1 MAISG
6 SYEAMMDKKLILEKI
21 REAGVVGAGGA
32 GFPTHVKLNC
42 NAAVVI
48 ANGAECEPL
57 LRTDRLLMENQ
68 PDKII
73 LGLKAAMAATGAG
86 RGVIALKKKYDKAIA
101 ALQHAIGDDEIE
113 LYVMDSFYPAGDEQ
127 QIVYEVTG
135 KVVPTGGLPLD
146 VGAVVQN
153 VSTLCSIADALS
165 DIPVTH
171 KLVTVNGEVGAPAAY
186 EVPVGV
192 AIGELIAAAQ
202 GPADRSG
209 YRVIIGGPL
218 MGRVAEDFSEP
229 VLKTTGGI
237 IVLQADH
244 SLIQKKTRELSQ
256 DLKLA
261 RSVCCQ
267 CNFCTMLC
275 PRNALGLKVEPH
287 KIMRALA
294 LGARDIDSINGVF
307 SCCDCGI
314 CTYYACN
321 FSLAPSRMM
330 QSVKAQLMKEG
341 VKPVKT
347 IAGSVSSSIDDIKVP
362 VSRLIKRLGVDRYD
376 KALDMADKPLVA
388 KKVRLP
394 LKMQIGV
401 AAKSVVQTGDNV
413 QRGQKIAVCEGLGA
427 HVHASISGKVVAVDT
442 YIEIEGL

>member
-1 MAISG
+1 
-6 SYEAMMDKKLILEKI
+6 MDKKSVLEKI

-42 NAAVVI
+42 GADVVV

-57 LRTDRLLMENQ
+57 LRTDRLLMETS
-68 PDKII
+68 PEKII
-73 LGLKAAMAATGAG
+73 LGLKAAMVTTGAQS
-86 RGVIALKKKYDKAIA
+86 GVIVLKKKYEKAIV
-101 ALQHAIGDDEIE
+101 ALQGAIGDANIT
-113 LYVMDSFYPAGDEQ
+113 LYLMDSFYPSGDEQ

-146 VGAVVQN
+146 AGAVVQN
-153 VSTLCSIADALS
+153 VSTLCNVADALQ
-165 DIPVTH
+165 DLPVTK
-171 KLVTVNGEVGAPAAY
+171 KLVTVTGEVGAPAAY
-186 EVPVGV
+186 EVPIGV
-192 AIGELIAAAQ
+192 SIGELIAAAQ
-202 GPADRSG
+202 GPADMSG

-218 MGRVAEDFSEP
+218 MGRVTEDLREP
-229 VLKTTGGI
+229 VQKTTGGV
-237 IVLQADH
+237 IVLRDSH

-287 KIMRALA
+287 KIMRAVA
-294 LGARDIDSINGVF
+294 LGARDLDAVNGVF

-330 QSVKAQLMKEG
+330 QIVKAQLLKEG
-341 VKPVKT
+341 IKPEKA
-347 IAGSVSSSIDDIKVP
+347 IAANVSDSIENIKVP
-362 VSRLIKRLGVDRYD
+362 VSRLIKRLGIDKYDREL
-376 KALDMADKPLVA
+376 ALADKPLTVH
-388 KKVRLP
+388 KVKLP
-394 LKMQIGV
+394 LKMHIGV
-401 AAKSVVQTGDNV
+401 AAKSVVQTGDTV
-413 QRGQKIAVCEGLGA
+413 KAGQKIAICEGLGA
-427 HVHASISGKVVAVDT
+427 HVHASITGKAVVTDT